1 MPQIA
6 PGAQI
11 LVVDDSSQVREV
23 LRELLDRY
31 GHTVVCCED
40 GESGLVELETRRF
53 DLVIESGDAGKA
65 GVHDDQ
71 GEPPCL
77 ELDPTRLAILAA
89 HNRVT
94 VSGEEL
100 AED

>member
-1 MPQIA
+1 MPSWTDTAARLWSKASSARAAPSRFACLLPPSTKIAPATTVATPSPSMPQIA

-40 GESGLVELETRRF
+40 GESGLVELETR
-53 DLVIESGDAGKA
+53 K
-65 GVHDDQ
+65 
-71 GEPPCL
+71 
-77 ELDPTRLAILAA
+77 
-89 HNRVT
+89 
-94 VSGEEL
+94 
-100 AED
+100 

>member
-1 MPQIA
+1 GAEPSVARQAGESGVGRAFGKGSTFPICLPGAASPEKIAPAETVATPFASVPQIA

-40 GESGLVELETRRF
+40 GESGLVEL
-53 DLVIESGDAGKA
+53 
-65 GVHDDQ
+65 
-71 GEPPCL
+71 
-77 ELDPTRLAILAA
+77 
-89 HNRVT
+89 
-94 VSGEEL
+94 
-100 AED
+100 